1 MFIYFFSDRV
11 LFCSMISK
19 KNKNKT
25 GYYHYW
31 ARFYGLTY
39 DLLQSSNDL
48 TRLTWNLVVTW
59 LDLLDFFFF
68 SSHSNLGVAWDLL
81 ARLWYFGFFV
91 SIKQKQTYQKQIYA
105 VVSAQSVIFSVSC
118 STWEQTSS
126 GCDSKQLEGNFGSS
140 KSK

>member
-19 KNKNKT
+19 KNKKKLDIIT
-25 GYYHYW
+25 TEQDFMAW
-31 ARFYGLTY
+31 LTTCFN
-39 DLLQSSNDL
+39 Q
-48 TRLTWNLVVTW
+48 VMTW
-59 LDLLDFFFF
+59 LDLLEIWWWPDLTCLIFFFF